1 MTMLIGATTPRR
13 EIHRGVDRSVTF
25 LSLLVLLLFSA
36 ADSLVGAGSPTWPAT
51 RLIDGKTIAAEVR
64 GEVAVAVAALPAP
77 PGLAVILVGDR
88 PDSRAYVRM
97 KKKACVAAG
106 ITDFGLD
113 FPADVSQ
120 EELLAAV
127 ANFNADER
135 VHGILVQLPLPPH
148 IDEAAVIN
156 AVDVAKDVDGLHP
169 LSFAALAATGTHQ
182 SSSSSSSSSSS
193 FF

>member
-1 MTMLIGATTPRR
+1 M
-13 EIHRGVDRSVTF
+13 
-25 LSLLVLLLFSA
+25 
-36 ADSLVGAGSPTWPAT
+36 
-51 RLIDGKTIAAEVR
+51 
-64 GEVAVAVAALPAP
+64 AVAALPAP

-106 ITDFGLD
+106 IADFGLD

-169 LSFAALAATGTHQ
+169 LSFVALAATGTHQ

-193 FF
+193 TTYSISFSSCGHRLRRRQRRRRPRRRGVHRSAVPAAVGEHATEDAAEGAVVGAAH